1 MLAYKEATHQNIPIP
16 FSMAPSSTL
25 CEIDEQALY
34 LPSHIQV
41 SRKGLGAFWSTQET
55 ATNTIVLCNYQYSRN
70 DTSTGYLCEEKRG
83 ATRWNLTAKSL
94 FPDIRDFTKDEAV
107 IYEMALSQLFK
118 PTGRNLF
125 KL

>member
-1 MLAYKEATHQNIPIP
+1 MLAYKEATHQNTPIP

-25 CEIDEQALY
+25 CEIDEQELY

-41 SRKGLGAFWSTQET
+41 SRKGLGAFWPTEET
-55 ATNTIVLCNYQYSRN
+55 ATNTIVLCNYQHSRYN
-70 DTSTGYLCEEKRG
+70 TSTCYLYEENKG
-83 ATRWNLTAKSL
+83 TTRWNLTAKSL
-94 FPDIRDFTKDEAV
+94 FPGIRDFTKDEAV